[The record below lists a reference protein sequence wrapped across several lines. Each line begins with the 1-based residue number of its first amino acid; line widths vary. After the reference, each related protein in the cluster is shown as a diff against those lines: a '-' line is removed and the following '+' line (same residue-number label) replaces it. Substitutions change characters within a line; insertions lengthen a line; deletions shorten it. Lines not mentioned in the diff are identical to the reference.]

1 MVDILAP
8 ISVGELIDKLTILR
22 IRLEKIADAA
32 SRHNIQHEFDRLDRI
47 RGESA
52 LEAGGLAPLEE
63 ELLRINRQLWQ
74 VEDDLREHERLR
86 DFGARFVELAR
97 LVYRLNDR
105 RSAAK
110 KRINELTGSA
120 IVEEKSYSAYE

>member
-1 MVDILAP
+1 MGDILAP
-8 ISVGELIDKLTILR
+8 LSVGELIDKRTILR
-22 IRLEKIADAA
+22 IGLEKITDAA
-32 SRHNIQHEFDRLDRI
+32 SRHNIQHEFDRLERI
-47 RGESA
+47 RGESG

-97 LVYRLNDR
+97 LVY
-105 RSAAK
+105 
-110 KRINELTGSA
+110 
-120 IVEEKSYSAYE
+120 